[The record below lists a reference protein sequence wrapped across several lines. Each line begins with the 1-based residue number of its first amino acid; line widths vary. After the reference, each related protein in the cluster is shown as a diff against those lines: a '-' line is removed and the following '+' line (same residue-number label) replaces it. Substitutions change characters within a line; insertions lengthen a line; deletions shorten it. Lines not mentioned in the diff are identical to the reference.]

1 MKFILSLLICSSV
14 AYECMPPYEWPETFS
29 TKYDCLMFGYEESKT
44 KMLEIGKSDVNKHGM
59 YIRFICSPDN
69 TI

>member
-1 MKFILSLLICSSV
+1 
-14 AYECMPPYEWPETFS
+14 
-29 TKYDCLMFGYEESKT
+29 MFGYEESKT
-44 KMLEIGKSDVNKHGM
+44 KWLEIGKSDVNKHGM